1 MKKYGLIVISTIIN
15 FALGIALLFVA
26 FYAFIFISSYGVDVG
41 EEMPYF
47 YIPVGIFFIIA
58 YIVLFT
64 VPNRYLLQKTSYN
77 KGYYIIINLISFVM
91 GIIWSII
98 IFRNWS

>member
-1 MKKYGLIVISTIIN
+1 MRKYGFIVISTIIN

-47 YIPVGIFFIIA
+47 YIPVGILFIIA
-58 YIVLFT
+58 YIVLFI

-77 KGYYIIINLISFVM
+77 KGYYIIINLVSFVI
-91 GIIWSII
+91 GVIWSII
-98 IFRNWS
+98 IFKNWS

>member
-1 MKKYGLIVISTIIN
+1 MRKYRFIVMSTIIN

-47 YIPVGIFFIIA
+47 YIPIGIFFIIA
-58 YIVLFT
+58 YIAAFT
-64 VPNRYLLQKTSYN
+64 IPNRYLFQKASHN
-77 KGYYIIINLISFVM
+77 KGYYIVINLISFVI
-91 GIIWSII
+91 GIIWSIN